1 MKNESNNEKKSLK
14 ILFIFLGAILGTGLL
29 IYSSCA
35 EKSNEKAANT
45 QSAAVVEGGELDAEA
60 YAREVEERIAVL
72 CSDIKGVG
80 NVRVAVTLCGGYNAV
95 YAQNSQSGASGY
107 KNEFV
112 LTGSGSDEAP
122 LLVGYSV
129 PQISGVG
136 VVCGGGGDPSVRQ
149 ELISLISATLGV
161 SSNKIYVTESQN

>member
-1 MKNESNNEKKSLK
+1 MKNENKNENKSLK
-14 ILFIFLGAILGTGLL
+14 IILIFLGAVLGIGLL
-29 IYSSCA
+29 IYSGCA
-35 EKSNEKAANT
+35 EKSKEKAAVSQNT
-45 QSAAVVEGGELDAEA
+45 GAFDGGDMDAEA

-72 CSDIKGVG
+72 CSNIKGVG
-80 NVRVAVTLCGGYNAV
+80 DVRVAVTLSGGYNAV
-95 YAQNSQSGASGY
+95 YAQNSQSSASGH

-112 LTGSGSDEAP
+112 LTGSGSSEAP

-136 VVCGGGGDPSVRQ
+136 VVCKGGGDPSVRQ